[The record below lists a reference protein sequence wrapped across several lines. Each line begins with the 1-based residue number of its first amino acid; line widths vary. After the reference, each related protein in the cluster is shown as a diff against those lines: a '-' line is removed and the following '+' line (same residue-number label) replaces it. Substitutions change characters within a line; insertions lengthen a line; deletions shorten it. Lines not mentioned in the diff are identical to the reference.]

1 MDTNKMT
8 IDKAQL
14 KSLAEASLVG
24 DWYES
29 GDLRYEDRKT
39 GDVHGLHHDDD
50 RFIATANP
58 ATILA
63 LLEEISRIETES
75 AYVMAGSRTRAEIID
90 QLKAENEALRKD
102 AERYRWTAIDG
113 NWLARMFGRWRAHT
127 GEYGEANPTAWY
139 PSRGEAID
147 AAISHA
153 KALAKEASHG

>member
-1 MDTNKMT
+1 MDTNKMAV
-8 IDKAQL
+8 DKAQL
-14 KSLAEASLVG
+14 KSLAEALLVG

-75 AYVMAGSRTRAEIID
+75 AYVMAGSRSRAEIID
-90 QLKAENEALRKD
+90 QLKADNEVLRSAAMAAREFIMHE
-102 AERYRWTAIDG
+102 AEV
-113 NWLARMFGRWRAHT
+113 
-127 GEYGEANPTAWY
+127 
-139 PSRGEAID
+139 RGLLD
-147 AAISHA
+147 DKGQISHRHPRRQQA
-153 KALAKEASHG
+153 IARIEAALAKESSHD